1 MSTKTSLIS
10 YRCRLGLP
18 FVALATAV
26 PAMASSERA
35 MALAESDPSGF
46 VMTLTAVSV
55 VFSALALLAVIFH
68 FIGRLMRRLE
78 ERKKAPSSGGQ
89 EHASLAKSSSGRMPS
104 SEELVA
110 ISLALGAVRGEPNA
124 EVAIAIALA
133 LEAERADQH
142 DKESYR
148 LTIRPRANTPW
159 NARHQGMRSLPQT
172 YF

>member
-1 MSTKTSLIS
+1 MSTKTSLIC

-18 FVALATAV
+18 FVALATSV

-35 MALAESDPSGF
+35 IALAESDPSGF
-46 VMTLTAVSV
+46 VLSFTAVSV
-55 VFSALALLAVIFH
+55 VFSALVLLAVIFH
-68 FIGRLMRRLE
+68 LIGRLMRRLE
-78 ERKKAPSSGGQ
+78 ERETAPSSGGQ
-89 EHASLAKSSSGRMPS
+89 EHASLAKSSGRMPS

-110 ISLALGAVRGEPNA
+110 ISLALDAARGEPNA
-124 EVAIAIALA
+124 EIAIAISLA

-148 LTIRPRANTPW
+148 LTIRPRANTAW